1 MSKPKKK
8 PFVLITVRG
17 GVATVWDN
25 PDIDYEIVDWDNWD
39 CEVATLGDIEMLKE
53 IAERLSPADRKTF
66 IKQVDELEVEG
77 EGERAYA

>member
-8 PFVLITVRG
+8 PFVLVTVHG

-39 CEVATLGDIEMLKE
+39 HEAATPGDIEMLKE
-53 IAERLSPADRKTF
+53 IADRLPPADRKTF
-66 IKQVDELEVEG
+66 IKQVDELEVEE
-77 EGERAYA
+77 EGE